1 MKKVSPALIDTCIKS
16 IDITPKDF
24 LALLLVA
31 KKLYIRHG
39 MQMTKKEY
47 IAVIT
52 SADKQ
57 L

>member
-16 IDITPKDF
+16 IDIAPKDF
-24 LALLLVA
+24 LALLLIA

-47 IAVIT
+47 IEVIT